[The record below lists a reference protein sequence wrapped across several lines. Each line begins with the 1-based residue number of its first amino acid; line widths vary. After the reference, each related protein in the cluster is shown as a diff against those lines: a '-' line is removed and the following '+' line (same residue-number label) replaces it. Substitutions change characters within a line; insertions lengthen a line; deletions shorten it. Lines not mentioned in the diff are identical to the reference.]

1 MTLEEAKSMPP
12 EESLPVENQPD
23 TSPAIA
29 PQEKSSHFLLAQP
42 DTGELSRK
50 GKRNALVFLA
60 LGLLTFFLP
69 VINFDPPLHDQQH
82 WSVLQVVWHIPA
94 PATDTP
100 ATTFPATL
108 TIAFEWVYAFYG
120 TLVAGVGVVL
130 LFPYRKLLLG
140 VCLASLACLFFPFH
154 GALGILWLAAMTSI
168 QSDRGGDLKT
178 LWILFGIEVAALAV
192 VTWTDTTT

>member
-1 MTLEEAKSMPP
+1 MLP
-12 EESLPVENQPD
+12 EESSPVENQPNA
-23 TSPAIA
+23 SAA
-29 PQEKSSHFLLAQP
+29 VASQEKSTHFLLAQP

-50 GKRNALVFLA
+50 GKKNALIVIA

-69 VINFDPPLHDQQH
+69 VINFDPPLQNQSH
-82 WSVLQVVWHIPA
+82 WSAFQVAKHIPA
-94 PATDTP
+94 PGTDTL
-100 ATTFPATL
+100 ATTFPTTL
-108 TIAFEWVYAFYG
+108 TIAFKWVYAFYG
-120 TLVAGVGVVL
+120 TLVVGVGVVL

-140 VCLASLACLFFPFH
+140 VCLAALACLFFPFH

-192 VTWTDTTT
+192 ATWTDTTS

>member
-1 MTLEEAKSMPP
+1 MSP
-12 EESLPVENQPD
+12 EERGQVQNPPSLPASIPPGE
-23 TSPAIA
+23 TGY
-29 PQEKSSHFLLAQP
+29 FLLAQP

-50 GKRNALVFLA
+50 GKQKALVLIA
-60 LGLLTFFLP
+60 VGLLTVFLP
-69 VINFDPPLHDQQH
+69 VINFDPPLQDQQH
-82 WSVLQVVWHIPA
+82 WSVLQIARHIPA

-100 ATTFPATL
+100 ATKFPTTL
-108 TIAFEWVYAFYG
+108 TIAFESVYAFYG
-120 TLVAGVGVVL
+120 TLAAGVGVVL

-154 GALGILWLAAMTSI
+154 GALGILWLAAMNSI

-178 LWILFGIEVAALAV
+178 LWILFGIDVAALAL

>member
-1 MTLEEAKSMPP
+1 MPP
-12 EESLPVENQPD
+12 EESLPAENQPD

-29 PQEKSSHFLLAQP
+29 PQEKSSHFILAQP

-50 GKRNALVFLA
+50 GKKNALVVIA

-69 VINFDPPLHDQQH
+69 VINFDPPLQGQQR
-82 WSVLQVVWHIPA
+82 WSVFEVARRIPA
-94 PATDTP
+94 PATDTF
-100 ATTFPATL
+100 ATTFPTTL
-108 TIAFEWVYAFYG
+108 TISFESVYAFYG
-120 TLVAGVGVVL
+120 TLLAGVGVVL

-140 VCLASLACLFFPFH
+140 VCLAALACLFFPFH
-154 GALGILWLAAMTSI
+154 GALGILWLAAMSSI

-192 VTWTDTTT
+192 VAWTDTST

>member
-1 MTLEEAKSMPP
+1 MSSKESRPAENRSSPLPASIPP
-12 EESLPVENQPD
+12 GE
-23 TSPAIA
+23 TSY
-29 PQEKSSHFLLAQP
+29 FLLAQP

-50 GKRNALVFLA
+50 GKRKALVLIA

-69 VINFDPPLHDQQH
+69 VINFDPPLQDRQH
-82 WSVLQVVWHIPA
+82 WSVLDIARRLPA

-100 ATTFPATL
+100 ATTFPTPL

-120 TLVAGVGVVL
+120 TLLAGLGVVL

-140 VCLASLACLFFPFH
+140 ICLAALACLFFPFK
-154 GALGILWLAAMTSI
+154 GVLGVLFLATMTSI

-192 VTWTDTTT
+192 VAWTDTTT